1 MTQTIARSGAGHG
14 IAPTTRAPMS
24 FAQEQL
30 WLLHQLLPQP
40 QAYNVPGAFLVRG
53 ALDPGVLTRTLT
65 ELARRHEPLRTALV
79 EDDGELYQEVLP
91 ADEFRPPLEW
101 HDLRALPR
109 DEREA
114 RSRELSLRES
124 RRPFALDRA
133 PLWRA
138 VLLRTAEREHVLLL
152 TMHHAIT
159 DGWSLELLLQEI
171 CLLHPALAKGLPS
184 PLAPLASSQ
193 IAFARRQRERLAAGG
208 LDRERAY
215 WRGALAGAPATM
227 PVLAGRERPAKP
239 TYRGDAVEISLP
251 AELHEGVLALG
262 RRLRA
267 SPFMVY
273 LAAFKALIHRYTG
286 GTDLLVGTPVAGRR
300 GPDEEQL
307 VGYFV
312 NSLPLRTDISGSPT
326 FEELVRRVRGT
337 ALNALD
343 HQELPF
349 EEIVREL
356 AGRRGITYHP
366 VFQTLFALTR
376 LPARWEGEGISVEAI
391 PVTRNGTAKFDLS
404 LMLYESGQGLRGALE
419 FSADLF
425 DRDRIERLAAHW
437 SALLTAVLADPGLR
451 VDGPGLPTPDPA
463 DRPEPAPALSAVP
476 EPGESGVG
484 GSGGGENGGGE
495 SRQVL
500 HGIWCQVLGLA
511 ELAPDDNFF
520 ELGGHSLLA
529 IRITARASAAFDVDL
544 PMTALFQNPTLAR
557 FGAAVDA
564 AVAEA
569 EADDALTDTVTIPL
583 TSEGSS

>member
-1 MTQTIARSGAGHG
+1 MTQTIGRFGADRDF
-14 IAPTTRAPMS
+14 APTTPAPMS

-30 WLLHQLLPQP
+30 WLLHQLLPEP

-53 ALDPGVLTRTLT
+53 DLDPGILTRTLT
-65 ELARRHEPLRTALV
+65 ELALRHEPLRTALV
-79 EDDGELYQEVLP
+79 EDDGELFQEVLP

-101 HDLRALPR
+101 HDLRALAPA
-109 DEREA
+109 EREA
-114 RSRELSLRES
+114 RRRDLSLRES
-124 RRPFALDRA
+124 STTFALDRA

-159 DGWSLELLLQEI
+159 DGWSLELLLREI
-171 CLLHPALAKGLPS
+171 CLLHPAVAQGLPS
-184 PLAPLASSQ
+184 PLAPLAFSQ
-193 IAFARRQRERLAAGG
+193 AGYARRQRERLAAGG

-239 TYRGDAVEISLP
+239 TYRGDAVQISLP

-286 GTDLLVGTPVAGRR
+286 GTDLLVGTPVAGRS
-300 GPDEEQL
+300 GPEEEQL

-312 NSLPLRTDISGSPT
+312 NSLPLRTDVSGSPT
-326 FEELVRRVRGT
+326 FEDLVRRVRGT

-356 AGRRGITYHP
+356 AGSRGITHHP

-376 LPARWEGEGISVEAI
+376 LPARWEGEGITIEPVE
-391 PVTRNGTAKFDLS
+391 VTRNGTAKFDLS

-425 DRDRIERLAAHW
+425 DHDRIERLAAHW
-437 SALLTAVLADPGLR
+437 TALLAAVLADPGLR
-451 VDGPGLPTPDPA
+451 VDGPELPSPDPA
-463 DRPEPAPALSAVP
+463 DRPEPAVPPVAPAVP
-476 EPGESGVG
+476 SPGE
-484 GSGGGENGGGE
+484 GGGEA

-500 HGIWCQVLGLA
+500 HGIWCQVLGVP
-511 ELAPDDNFF
+511 ELAPDDDFF

-557 FGAAVDA
+557 FSAAVDA

-569 EADDALTDTVTIPL
+569 EADDALTDTATDPL
-583 TSEGSS
+583 TSEGTS